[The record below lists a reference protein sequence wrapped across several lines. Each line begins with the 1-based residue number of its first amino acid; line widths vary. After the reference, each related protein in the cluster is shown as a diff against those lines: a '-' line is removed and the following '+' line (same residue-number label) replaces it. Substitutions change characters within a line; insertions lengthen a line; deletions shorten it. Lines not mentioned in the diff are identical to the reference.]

1 MTKEKIKT
9 IIVGVLAL
17 IAAVMIAVMTFK
29 FFKEFIPQ
37 TIFILWRL
45 WFNYQTYIR
54 GIVANKY
61 LSKYRV
67 AGVIAAI
74 LIFEAVLTFVL
85 WLGGFY

>member
-1 MTKEKIKT
+1 MKNLNIRT
-9 IIVGVLAL
+9 ILLSVLAVIASVIL
-17 IAAVMIAVMTFK
+17 IAMTYKLFK
-29 FFKEFIPQ
+29 GYIPQ
-37 TIFILWRL
+37 IIFIAWRL